1 MELSYSNVQV
11 IGNGSFGVVF
21 QARLSNGEPAAVKK
35 VLQDKRFKVSLLI
48 YSYLY
53 QNRELQIMRLVHH
66 QNIVGLKSY
75 FYSNGEKKDEVLL
88 NLVMDF
94 MPETIYRASRQYA
107 KMKQSMPMLSIKVT
121 KTYLLLAVY
130 VSIISRISLYP
141 FAWHLPP

>member
-1 MELSYSNVQV
+1 
-11 IGNGSFGVVF
+11 
-21 QARLSNGEPAAVKK
+21 
-35 VLQDKRFKVSLLI
+35 
-48 YSYLY
+48 
-53 QNRELQIMRLVHH
+53 MRLVHH